1 MTVDRV
7 RLRWAGKG
15 GLLIAIAVFAAAACS
30 VEQTLP
36 APDCEEGGSGFI
48 VAQSVPSA
56 TQIPCLMPLPMGW
69 SVAKVKVNE
78 NHSEVVFD
86 SDRAGSGAAVMR
98 LDDGCDVRH
107 TVSAPSELPAADR
120 YDYVEQ
126 LQPSFR
132 GERYYVFPGGCV
144 WWQFT
149 FDRGVSATEAV
160 AIGEALVLISRED
173 VNQIMRDTFID
184 EEI

>member
-1 MTVDRV
+1 MTVDRES
-7 RLRWAGKG
+7 RRRAGKVA
-15 GLLIAIAVFAAAACS
+15 LLIAIVGLATAACS

-36 APDCEEGGSGFI
+36 PPDCEEGGTALI
-48 VAQSVPSA
+48 AAQSVSSA
-56 TQIPCLMPLPMGW
+56 TQIPCLLPIPTGW
-69 SVAKVKVNE
+69 SVARVKVNE

-86 SDRAGSGAAVMR
+86 SDRAGSSAAVMR

-120 YDYVEQ
+120 YDYVER

-149 FDRGVSATEAV
+149 FDSGVSATEAV
-160 AIGEALVLISRED
+160 AIGEALALVSRED
-173 VNQIMRDTFID
+173 LRQNVRDSFID

>member
-1 MTVDRV
+1 MTVGHPRSRPAVRV
-7 RLRWAGKG
+7 A
-15 GLLIAIAVFAAAACS
+15 LLLAIGVFATVACS

-36 APDCEEGGSGFI
+36 PPDCEEGGTGLI

-56 TQIPCLMPLPMGW
+56 SQIPCLLPVPTGW
-69 SVAKVKVNE
+69 SVARVKVNE

-86 SDRAGSGAAVMR
+86 SDRAGSSAAVMR

-107 TVSAPSELPAADR
+107 TASAPSELPAADR

-149 FDRGVSATEAV
+149 FDSGVSATEAV
-160 AIGEALVLISRED
+160 VIGEVLALVSRED
-173 VNQIMRDTFID
+173 LRQNVRDSFID